1 MSVAITMI
9 GTGYVGLVTGAC
21 FAEMGHDVICV
32 DRDEAKVELLRR
44 NVMPIYEP
52 GLAELVSANV
62 AAGQLR
68 FSTDVSASVK
78 GRDAVFLAVGTPSE
92 TGSGRADLRFVFKA
106 AFDVAMEVDKPTVI
120 VTKSTVPVG
129 TNRKLAN
136 LMATDLQPRHR
147 VSVAS
152 NPEFMREGAAIS
164 DFMEPD
170 RIVFGSDDASAIEVL
185 ERIYKPLTDKGA
197 KALVTGLETA
207 ELIKYAANAFLAV
220 KVTFINEIADLCEK
234 VGADVE
240 VLATGVGLDAR
251 IGKAFLKAGPGW
263 GGSCFPKD
271 TKALIATAQDF
282 GSQVR
287 TVESAVS
294 ANDARKRAMAGRIAS
309 LCGGNLAGKKLAIFG
324 LTFKGGTDDMRESPS
339 LDIVPLLQALGARVH
354 GHDPSNPRSLSTDL
368 PDLIH
373 HVDPLEAV
381 DGAEALV
388 ILTDWPEFRSY
399 EMSAVAK
406 RMAQPILIDTRNMY
420 DGAAVLAAGF
430 KRYYPIGRA
439 PVIAPADD

>member
-1 MSVAITMI
+1 MTVLITMI

-32 DRDEAKVELLRR
+32 DRDSSKIDLLLR

-52 GLAELVSANV
+52 GLAELVASNV
-62 AAGQLR
+62 QAGRLR
-68 FSTDVSASVK
+68 FSTDVAVSVK

-106 AFDVAMEVDKPTVI
+106 AFDVAMEVDRDTVI

-136 LMATDLQPRHR
+136 LMVTEIQPHHK

-152 NPEFMREGAAIS
+152 NPEFMREGAAIK

-170 RIVFGSDDASAIEVL
+170 RIVFGSDAPAAIDVL
-185 ERIYKPLTDKGA
+185 KRIYKPLTDKGTL
-197 KALVTGLETA
+197 ALVTGLETA

-240 VLATGVGLDAR
+240 TLATGVGLDAR

-271 TKALIATAQDF
+271 TKALIATAHDHS
-282 GSQVR
+282 SQVR
-287 TVESAVS
+287 TVESAVA
-294 ANDARKRAMAGRIAS
+294 ANDARKRAMAGRIAA
-309 LCGGNLAGKKLAIFG
+309 LCGGSIAGKKLAIFG

-339 LDIVPLLQALGARVH
+339 LDIVPLLQALGARVD
-354 GHDPSNPRSLSTDL
+354 GHDPSNPHSLASDL
-368 PDLIH
+368 PDLVH
-373 HVDPLEAV
+373 HTDPLEAV
-381 DGAEALV
+381 SHADALI
-388 ILTDWPEFRSY
+388 ILTDWVDFRDY
-399 EMSAVAK
+399 DLAAIAAK
-406 RMAQPILIDTRNMY
+406 MANPIMIDTRNMY
-420 DGAAVLAAGF
+420 DGETVIGAGF
-430 KRYYPIGRA
+430 HAYHPIGRLPTFA
-439 PVIAPADD
+439 IT